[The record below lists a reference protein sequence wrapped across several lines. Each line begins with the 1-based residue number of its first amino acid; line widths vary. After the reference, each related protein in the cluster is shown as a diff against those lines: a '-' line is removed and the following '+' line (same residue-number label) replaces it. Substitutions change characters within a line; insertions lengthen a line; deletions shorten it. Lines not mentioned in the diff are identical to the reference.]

1 MDNYTKYGLLAAGA
15 IGLYIAS
22 KNGALGDDAANIDNT
37 SSIKNLPK
45 KSLSRKKSR
54 RSKLSGTDTT
64 NPRTNPDAKVKAY
77 NIDELWNMPTWLEE
91 QLIEDWDWRMSDE
104 EREDLSQER
113 MFELQQEQAFTV
125 LEGDPDIIRMDGQR
139 AGYFA
144 DLTNFQTKEKA
155 IVYLSV
161 RIREKKDGKMED
173 LLESFW
179 TPNYKKEWEL
189 IEDGSWND
197 FDSQETAIAYRG
209 GSGYIYTIWKKI

>member
-1 MDNYTKYGLLAAGA
+1 
-15 IGLYIAS
+15 
-22 KNGALGDDAANIDNT
+22 
-37 SSIKNLPK
+37 
-45 KSLSRKKSR
+45 
-54 RSKLSGTDTT
+54 
-64 NPRTNPDAKVKAY
+64 
-77 NIDELWNMPTWLEE
+77 MPTWLEE